1 MVLKRLAGACF
12 AILLMSGSEF
22 SWAAADARQTVR
34 ELYDCAIHQHEM
46 LTAYH
51 LYASDPKDR
60 TLNADFQAVRQL
72 STSCAERAGDAL
84 AAAGLSSQ
92 AAEVRSLKDK
102 VAYAVQYNA
111 NSIAKS
117 GMPENAVVAEM
128 VMHELNLVS
137 TLTQAVKDFQLSVKL
152 KEIAEARQARELAI
166 LIMYADAR
174 YVERTTEVYRR
185 DDSAEPTIDQLGG
198 RFHTGLSALRASKRL
213 TAEQKKMLDNV
224 NTRFRFING
233 SLNNYTQDAVPF
245 TVNRHARSMVTLL
258 NQVANGLDGIK

>member
-1 MVLKRLAGACF
+1 MVLERLAGACC
-12 AILLMSGSEF
+12 AILLMTGSVF
-22 SWAAADARQTVR
+22 SWAAADARLTVR

-60 TLNADFQAVRQL
+60 TLNADFQAARQL
-72 STSCAERAGDAL
+72 STSCAVRAGDAL
-84 AAAGLSSQ
+84 AAAGLSAQ
-92 AAEVRSLKDK
+92 AAEVRSLKDSL
-102 VAYAVQYNA
+102 AQNAQYNSD
-111 NSIAKS
+111 SIAKS
-117 GMPENAVVAEM
+117 GVPENAVLAEM
-128 VMHELNLVS
+128 VMHELKLVS
-137 TLTQAVKDFQLSVKL
+137 TLTQSAKDLQVSAKL
-152 KEIAEARQARELAI
+152 KEVAEARQARELAI

-174 YVERTTEVYRR
+174 YVERTTEVYHR
-185 DDSAEPTIDQLGG
+185 DDSAEPTIDQLGMN
-198 RFHTGLSALRASKRL
+198 FYSGLSKLRASKRL

-224 NTRFRFING
+224 NTRYRFING